1 MVAFVD
7 DFIPSQDLDYSE
19 ERPKKAC
26 QNFWK
31 NLWTY
36 VQGKHSE
43 KNNFLE
49 SIITLRNW
57 KKKVKKAIE
66 DLKDMRKMILQNYEV
81 FQGNIYQ
88 KFVKPAQASQ
98 NQILLNAFVTLMN
111 DRWYYEQTRND
122 FFNRITRSVK
132 NKTNDLKMDPMNKYK

>member
-1 MVAFVD
+1 
-7 DFIPSQDLDYSE
+7 
-19 ERPKKAC
+19 
-26 QNFWK
+26 
-31 NLWTY
+31 
-36 VQGKHSE
+36 
-43 KNNFLE
+43 
-49 SIITLRNW
+49 
-57 KKKVKKAIE
+57 
-66 DLKDMRKMILQNYEV
+66 MRKMILQNYEV
-81 FQGNIYQ
+81 FQGYIYQ